1 MTETCVFIA
10 GLFRAFLVLIIL
22 NVALGTQYAT
32 AHEWHAIQG
41 DVVRV
46 ETALT
51 SHHAS
56 LHCFGKSWP
65 VKMVSKSRWIG
76 WIGVDLGQKP
86 GNYSLR
92 WTSEARKESGQ
103 LHVSQGK
110 FRISRIEVKKKMAV
124 FDAKALARIHADQA
138 AIRKTY
144 VMQVNATPDI
154 GITEWPVHG
163 PVSTPFG
170 ARRYVNGEP
179 RSPHS
184 GLDIAAPEGSPII
197 SPLAGRVLLAES
209 MFLNGNTIVIGH
221 GRGLVMVYSHLKSLH
236 VHKGAWIKAGEII
249 GEVGQTGRATG
260 PHLHWGVRFNGT
272 RINPDSLL
280 VHADDLAMQLV
291 LLIRS

>member
-1 MTETCVFIA
+1 MTGTCVFIA
-10 GLFRAFLVLIIL
+10 SLFRAFLVLIIL
-22 NVALGTQYAT
+22 NIALGTQYVT
-32 AHEWHAIQG
+32 AHEWHTIQG

-46 ETALT
+46 DATLT
-51 SHHAS
+51 GQHVS
-56 LHCFGKSWP
+56 LHCFGKNWP
-65 VKMVSKSRWIG
+65 VKMVSKDHWIG

-92 WTSEARKESGQ
+92 WVSAGQKESGH
-103 LHVSQGK
+103 LHISQGK
-110 FRISRIEVKKKMAV
+110 FRVSRIEVKKKMAV
-124 FDAKALARIHADQA
+124 FDAKALARIRADQA
-138 AIRKTY
+138 AIKKTY

-154 GITEWPVHG
+154 SITEHPVHG

-170 ARRYVNGEP
+170 ARRYVNGKP

-184 GLDIAAPEGSPII
+184 GLDIAAPEGTPII
-197 SPLAGRVLLAES
+197 NPLAGRVLLAES

-236 VHKGAWIKAGEII
+236 VHKGAWIKAGETI

-260 PHLHWGVRFNGT
+260 PHLHWGVRFNGA

-280 VHADDLAMQLV
+280 VHAGGLAMRLV

>member
-1 MTETCVFIA
+1 MTRAYVFLSS
-10 GLFRAFLVLIIL
+10 LFRAFLVLLIL
-22 NVALGTQYAT
+22 NVTLGMQHAT
-32 AHEWHAIQG
+32 AQEWHAIQG

-46 ETALT
+46 ETVLT
-51 SHHAS
+51 GQHVS

-65 VKMVSKSRWIG
+65 VKMVSKARWIG

-86 GNYSLR
+86 GNYPLR
-92 WTSEARKESGQ
+92 WTSEDRKESGQ

-110 FRISRIEVKKKMAV
+110 FRISRIEVKKKMAI
-124 FDAKALARIHADQA
+124 FDAKALARIRADQT
-138 AIRKTY
+138 AIRRTY
-144 VMQVNATPDI
+144 VIQVNATPDI
-154 GITEWPVHG
+154 SIAEWPVHG
-163 PVSTPFG
+163 LVSTPFG

-179 RSPHS
+179 RSPHA
-184 GLDIAAPEGSPII
+184 GLDIAAPEGTPII

-236 VHKGAWIKAGEII
+236 VHKGAWIKAGETI

-260 PHLHWGVRFNGT
+260 PHLHWGVRFNGA

-280 VHADDLAMQLV
+280 VHAGDLAIRLT